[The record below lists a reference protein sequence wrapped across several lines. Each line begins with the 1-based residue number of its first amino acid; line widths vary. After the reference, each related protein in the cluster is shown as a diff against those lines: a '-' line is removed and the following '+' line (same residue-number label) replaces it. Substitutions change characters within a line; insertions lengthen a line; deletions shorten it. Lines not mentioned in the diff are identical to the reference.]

1 MKADGTHK
9 HHIIPRFQC
18 KELGIH
24 PDDLLNDTI
33 TVPAL
38 DHANIHWEHK
48 IGSMELLLAYCTP
61 TQFQIDNLRL
71 GDKRHA
77 YAAAFLAD
85 GMIDDIDTSG
95 ENNVNWMKRGKD
107 SHLWGVP
114 RKEETK
120 KKISI
125 TQKKR
130 FAKKNSEGQSEAHG
144 MIGYKMS
151 EENNKAK
158 SKRMMGEGNPN
169 YGKRMPMKQR
179 KLISEAN
186 LGKKKGPQS
195 EEHIKK
201 RLEARK
207 GYKHSEETKKKIRES
222 KVRNRKLQF
231 NSLRRIIY
239 GLKAINE

>member
-1 MKADGTHK
+1 
-9 HHIIPRFQC
+9 
-18 KELGIH
+18 
-24 PDDLLNDTI
+24 
-33 TVPAL
+33 
-38 DHANIHWEHK
+38 
-48 IGSMELLLAYCTP
+48 METP

-77 YAAAFLAD
+77 HAAAFLAD

-114 RKEETK
+114 RKQETIE
-120 KKISI
+120 KISA

-158 SKRMMGEGNPN
+158 SERMKGKGNPN
-169 YGKRMPMKQR
+169 YGKPMSIEQR
-179 KLISEAN
+179 KKIGDALR
-186 LGKKKGPQS
+186 GRKRGPQTA
-195 EEHIKK
+195 EHIKN
-201 RLEARK
+201 RIEARK
-207 GYKHSEETKKKIRES
+207 GYKHSEESKNKMREAAIRRS
-222 KVRNRKLQF
+222 
-231 NSLRRIIY
+231 SLDNFFI
-239 GLKAINE
+239 